1 MVVHINYVAVIVAAL
16 ANYIIGSIWYG
27 VLFTKQWKKLSGIS
41 EMKFV
46 PGFIILGLVA
56 SFLMSYVLDHALIYA
71 SEYMK
76 MGGISGGL
84 MCGFFNWLGFIAP
97 VTLGVVMYQ
106 KKSWMLWILDNAYWL
121 LSLLVM
127 GAILA
132 SWK

>member
-1 MVVHINYVAVIVAAL
+1 MDVHINYMAVIVAAL

-27 VLFTKQWKKLSGIS
+27 VLFTKRWKTLSGIS
-41 EMKFV
+41 EMKLV
-46 PGFIILGLVA
+46 PGFIVLGLVA

-71 SEYMK
+71 SVYMK
-76 MGGISGGL
+76 MNGMGAGL

-106 KKSWMLWILDNAYWL
+106 KKSWMLWILDNTYWL

-127 GAILA
+127 GAILS

>member
-1 MVVHINYVAVIVAAL
+1 
-16 ANYIIGSIWYG
+16 
-27 VLFTKQWKKLSGIS
+27 
-41 EMKFV
+41 
-46 PGFIILGLVA
+46 
-56 SFLMSYVLDHALIYA
+56 MSYVLDHALIYA

-76 MGGISGGL
+76 MSGISAGL

>member
-1 MVVHINYVAVIVAAL
+1 MVVHINYAAVIVAAL
-16 ANYIIGSIWYG
+16 ANYIIGSLWYG
-27 VLFTKQWKKLSGIS
+27 VLFTKQWKTLSGIS
-41 EMKFV
+41 EMKLALGV
-46 PGFIILGLVA
+46 IVLGLVA
-56 SFLMSYVLDHALIYA
+56 SFLMSYVFDHALIFA
-71 SEYMK
+71 SGYMK
-76 MGGISGGL
+76 MSGIGGGL